1 MTNELLLAIAASVT
15 AFGVLIGAIVAIY
28 RVAKRISDALGL
40 DREGRSISER
50 MERVE
55 HQLWENGGS
64 SLADRVNNIERHIV
78 KVSTEIEFIKD
89 LTMGL
94 HTAST
99 TTTQVFTP
107 PLRDE
112 VIEPIKKPI
121 RRKNVG

>member
-99 TTTQVFTP
+99 ATTQVYAQ
-107 PLRDE
+107 PLHDE

-121 RRKNVG
+121 RRKNVS